1 LPYLANTPILANV
14 TKTDILQALRNNQPF
29 KGLGDVRAENVIE
42 PPGEAAG
49 EFDAQFDLRFADMNV
64 KAYVEAKTS
73 CTPKQIEQIVPW
85 LSRMKAVRKD
95 AAFALLC
102 PALSSRSQALCL
114 EKRIDFIDLAGNIS
128 INVPGKLLIQRTGQN
143 APEKVDAPFYRDP
156 FSGKSSRIL
165 RVLLEKPRP
174 STLTEIAE
182 ELKGETQR
190 APCPV
195 LNFEVSAG
203 LVSRVLRSLEEQLLI
218 IRKPMTRELDQALLD
233 RKKEG
238 VGARWNPVAVPEPK
252 RLLDAWAEKY
262 KERFRWNLR
271 NAVTLPN
278 PFGADIRSV
287 QQGLSSVERVR
298 MSLFDPVPVDVVAAT
313 TQVEKAPLCYAF
325 TSAAATSITA
335 PFVDTDVIEVFFVEK
350 IQIDR
355 LQNAI
360 SGPGIGPDLRLI
372 APYDAGV
379 FLYARE
385 FDGIPVVSDI
395 QAYLDLYARG
405 GRDLKQADY
414 LFEKRIGPAWA
425 RK

>member
-1 LPYLANTPILANV
+1 MLANV
-14 TKTDILQALRNNQPF
+14 TKTEILQALRDNQPF

-85 LSRMKAVRKD
+85 LSRMKAVRRD

-174 STLTEIAE
+174 STLSGIAE
-182 ELKGETQR
+182 ELKSETQR
-190 APCPV
+190 APCPA

-218 IRKPMTRELDQALLD
+218 IRKPMTRELDQDLPG

-238 VGARWNPVAVPEPK
+238 VGARRNPIAVPEPK

-271 NAVTLPN
+271 KAVTLQN
-278 PFGADIRSV
+278 PFGADIKSV
-287 QQGLSSVERVR
+287 QAGLSNIYYASRHV
-298 MSLFDPVPVDVVAAT
+298 FDPVPADVVAGST
-313 TQVEKAPLCYAF
+313 EVQQPPLCYAF
-325 TSAAATSITA
+325 TSAAATSVTA
-335 PFVDTDVIEVFFVEK
+335 PFVEVDVIDLFIADK
-350 IQIDR
+350 AAAGG
-355 LQNAI
+355 LQKAI
-360 SGPGIGPDLRLI
+360 TGPGTGPELRVI
-372 APYDAGV
+372 PPYDEGV
-379 FLYARE
+379 FLYASQV
-385 FDGIPVVSDI
+385 DGVPIVSDI

-414 LFEKRIGPAWA
+414 LFEKRIAPAWA